1 MKVSIRQPIPMA
13 IHCRTAQGMERNV
26 GNVVP
31 LPTVRIVRVP
41 VELPPGENGCH
52 QPGKGP
58 VTMFVAAATIVAC
71 LGFVGHL
78 AGLL

>member
-1 MKVSIRQPIPMA
+1 MDSHLRVD
-13 IHCRTAQGMERNV
+13 AQSS
-26 GNVVP
+26 
-31 LPTVRIVRVP
+31 
-41 VELPPGENGCH
+41 PPGADNSI

-58 VTMFVAAATIVAC
+58 VTMFVTAATIVAC